1 MDIAMELSD
10 YRAQIDRIDAE
21 LLRLFAERMQ
31 TAAGI
36 ASYKKAHGLPV
47 LDAGR
52 EREKL
57 AQIVKTAPEELQE
70 EAVSLYRLLFSLSRS
85 YQHDLLDEKT
95 ALPALLK
102 TALENTPQLFPPTA
116 AVACQ
121 GVEGAYSQQAC
132 DKLFQHPSVFF
143 CATFDKVFS
152 AIEQGLCQY
161 GVLPLENST
170 AGSVNAVYDLMQK
183 HNFSIVRSVRLRVDH
198 SLLTLPGVKLSDIH
212 EIVSHGQALEQ
223 CSEFLKQLPNVTVT
237 RCENTAAAARMVA
250 ESGRRDLAAI
260 ASPACAEIYGLQPLQ
275 ERVQNEHGN
284 YTRFICIAAKPEVY
298 PGADRTS
305 LLVTLSNEPG
315 SLYQVLAR
323 IYGRGINLT
332 KLESHPRLGRYV
344 PVLLR
349 PRSVRLLPGAAEAPR
364 RAGICLR
371 TRLLPRQLFG
381 DCVRLPDMQKPP
393 LAAPRAGRGGFIFE
407 ENAGGGLLQISE
419 CC

>member
-1 MDIAMELSD
+1 MELSD
-10 YRAQIDRIDAE
+10 YRTQIDRIDAE
-21 LLRLFAERMQ
+21 LLQLFAERMQ

-57 AQIVKTAPEELQE
+57 AQIVKAAPEDLQE

-85 YQHDLLDEKT
+85 YQRDLLDEKT

-102 TALENTPQLFPPTA
+102 AALEQTPQLFPPTA

-198 SLLTLPGVKLSDIH
+198 SLLALPGVKLS
-212 EIVSHGQALEQ
+212 EIREVVSHGQALEQ

-250 ESGRRDLAAI
+250 GAGRRDLAAI

-305 LLVTLSNEPG
+305 LLVTLANEPG

-332 KLESHPRLGRYV
+332 KLESRPIPGSDDTFRFYFDLEASVYSPELPKLLSELESVCEHVCYLGSY
-344 PVLLR
+344 
-349 PRSVRLLPGAAEAPR
+349 
-364 RAGICLR
+364 
-371 TRLLPRQLFG
+371 
-381 DCVRLPDMQKPP
+381 
-393 LAAPRAGRGGFIFE
+393 
-407 ENAGGGLLQISE
+407 SE
-419 CC
+419 TV

>member
-1 MDIAMELSD
+1 MELSD
-10 YRAQIDRIDAE
+10 YRAQIDRIDTE

-36 ASYKKAHGLPV
+36 AAYKKAHSLPV

-57 AQIVKTAPEELQE
+57 AQIVKAAPEDLQE

-85 YQHDLLDEKT
+85 YQRDLLDEKT
-95 ALPALLK
+95 TLPALLK
-102 TALENTPQLFPPTA
+102 TALEQTPQLFPPTA

-198 SLLTLPGVKLSDIH
+198 SLLALPGVKPSEIR

-260 ASPACAEIYGLQPLQ
+260 ASPACAEIYGLHPLQ

-298 PGADRTS
+298 PGCRPDEPARHA
-305 LLVTLSNEPG
+305 LQRARQPLSGAGPHLWPRHQPDKAG
-315 SLYQVLAR
+315 KPAHS
-323 IYGRGINLT
+323 
-332 KLESHPRLGRYV
+332 RLGRHV
-344 PVLLR
+344 PVLL
-349 PRSVRLLPGAAEAPR
+349 
-364 RAGICLR
+364 
-371 TRLLPRQLFG
+371 
-381 DCVRLPDMQKPP
+381 
-393 LAAPRAGRGGFIFE
+393 
-407 ENAGGGLLQISE
+407 
-419 CC
+419 

>member
-1 MDIAMELSD
+1 MELSD

-21 LLRLFAERMQ
+21 LLHLFAERMQ

-36 ASYKKAHGLPV
+36 AAYKKEHALPV
-47 LDAGR
+47 LDTGR

-57 AQIVKTAPEELQE
+57 AGIVKAAPEDLQE
-70 EAVSLYRLLFSLSRS
+70 EAVSLFRLLFSLSRG
-85 YQHDLLDEKT
+85 YQRSLLGSSST
-95 ALPALLK
+95 LPEILK
-102 TALENTPQLFPPTA
+102 RAVVTTPQLFPTSA

-143 CATFDKVFS
+143 CATFDKVFA

-198 SLLTLPGVKLSDIH
+198 SLLALPGTKLSDIR

-250 ESGRRDLAAI
+250 ESGRKDLAAI
-260 ASPACAEIYGLQPLQ
+260 ASNACAEIYGLQSLQ
-275 ERVQNEHGN
+275 DRVQNEHGN
-284 YTRFICIAAKPEVY
+284 YTRFICISKNLEIY

-305 LLVTLSNEPG
+305 LRMVLAHKPG
-315 SLYQVLAR
+315 ALYQVLSLFNAL
-323 IYGRGINLT
+323 GINLN
-332 KLESHPRLGRYV
+332 KLES
-344 PVLLR
+344 R
-349 PRSVRLLPGAAEAPR
+349 PIPERDFEFAFYFDLDTSIYSPAFLQLMAELPG
-364 RAGICLR
+364 ICEQFSYL
-371 TRLLPRQLFG
+371 G
-381 DCVRLPDMQKPP
+381 SY
-393 LAAPRAGRGGFIFE
+393 
-407 ENAGGGLLQISE
+407 SE
-419 CC
+419 VI

>member
-1 MDIAMELSD
+1 MELSD
-10 YRAQIDRIDAE
+10 YRAQIDRIDTE

-36 ASYKKAHGLPV
+36 AAYKKAHSLPV

-57 AQIVKTAPEELQE
+57 AQIVKAAPEDLQE

-85 YQHDLLDEKT
+85 YQRDLLDEKT
-95 ALPALLK
+95 TLPALLK
-102 TALENTPQLFPPTA
+102 TALEQTLQLFPPTA

-198 SLLTLPGVKLSDIH
+198 SLLALPGVKPSEIR

-223 CSEFLKQLPNVTVT
+223 CSEFLNQLPNVTVT

-260 ASPACAEIYGLQPLQ
+260 ASNACAEIYGLQSLQ
-275 ERVQNEHGN
+275 DRVQNEHGN
-284 YTRFICIAAKPEVY
+284 YTRFICISRNLEVY
-298 PGADRTS
+298 PGSDKTS
-305 LLVTLSNEPG
+305 IMMVLNHKPG
-315 SLYQVLAR
+315 ALYKVLAR
-323 IYGRGINLT
+323 LYTLGINVT
-332 KLESHPRLGRYV
+332 KLESRPIPDREFEFMFYFDLETSIYSEEFVQLMCELDEMCEEFKYLGSYTEV
-344 PVLLR
+344 V
-349 PRSVRLLPGAAEAPR
+349 
-364 RAGICLR
+364 
-371 TRLLPRQLFG
+371 
-381 DCVRLPDMQKPP
+381 
-393 LAAPRAGRGGFIFE
+393 
-407 ENAGGGLLQISE
+407 
-419 CC
+419 

>member
-1 MDIAMELSD
+1 MQRGTDYCAAFFVSIQKGQGMIMELSE
-10 YRAQIDRIDAE
+10 YRARIDKIDDE

-36 ASYKKAHGLPV
+36 AAYKKENTLPV

-57 AQIVKTAPEELQE
+57 ADIVKKAPEGMQE

-85 YQHDLLDEKT
+85 YQHELLGSGST
-95 ALPALLK
+95 LPELLK
-102 TALENTPQLFPPTA
+102 TAVASTPQMFPASA

-132 DKLFQHPSVFF
+132 DRLFRHPSVFY

-183 HNFSIVRSVRLRVDH
+183 HKFSIVRSVRLRIDH
-198 SLLTLPGVKLSDIH
+198 SLLALPGAKLSDIR
-212 EIVSHGQALEQ
+212 EIVSHEQALGQ
-223 CSEFLKQLPNVTVT
+223 CSDLLRAMPGVTVT
-237 RCENTAAAARMVA
+237 RCANTAEAARMVA
-250 ESGRRDLAAI
+250 QSGRKDLAAI
-260 ASPACAEIYGLQPLQ
+260 ASNACAEVYGLQVLQ
-275 ERVQNEHGN
+275 ARVQNDGGN
-284 YTRFICIAAKPEVY
+284 YTRFICIAAKPEIY

-305 LLVTLSNEPG
+305 LLLSLSNEPG
-315 SLYQVLAR
+315 SLYQVLSR

-332 KLESHPRLGRYV
+332 KLESRPIAGSDDTFRFYFDLEASVYSPELPKLLGELEDVCEHVCY
-344 PVLLR
+344 LG
-349 PRSVRLLPGAAEAPR
+349 SY
-364 RAGICLR
+364 
-371 TRLLPRQLFG
+371 
-381 DCVRLPDMQKPP
+381 
-393 LAAPRAGRGGFIFE
+393 
-407 ENAGGGLLQISE
+407 SE
-419 CC
+419 MV

>member
-1 MDIAMELSD
+1 MELDELRS
-10 YRAQIDRIDAE
+10 QINGIDEA
-21 LLRLFAERMQ
+21 LIDLFRRRMDV
-31 TAAGI
+31 AAGI
-36 ASYKKAHGLPV
+36 AEYKKEHHLPV
-47 LDAGR
+47 YDPAR
-52 EREKL
+52 ERDVL
-57 AQIVKTAPEELQE
+57 AR
-70 EAVSLYRLLFSLSRS
+70 VSALAGEDMEGYARVLFSTLFDLSRA
-85 YQHDLLDEKT
+85 YQNGKSDHSCELTDRIAA
-95 ALPALLK
+95 ALSS
-102 TALENTPQLFPPTA
+102 TPQLFPQRA
-116 AVACQ
+116 VVACQ

-143 CATFDKVFS
+143 CATFDKVFA

-198 SLLTLPGVKLSDIH
+198 SLLALPGTKLSDIR

-250 ESGRRDLAAI
+250 ESGRKDLAAI
-260 ASPACAEIYGLQPLQ
+260 ASNACAEIYGLQSLQ
-275 ERVQNEHGN
+275 DRVQNEHGN

-323 IYGRGINLT
+323 IYGCGINLT
-332 KLESHPRLGRYV
+332 KLESRPIPGSDDTFRFYFDLEASVYSPELPKLLGE
-344 PVLLR
+344 LE
-349 PRSVRLLPGAAEAPR
+349 SVCEHVCYLGSY
-364 RAGICLR
+364 
-371 TRLLPRQLFG
+371 
-381 DCVRLPDMQKPP
+381 
-393 LAAPRAGRGGFIFE
+393 
-407 ENAGGGLLQISE
+407 SE
-419 CC
+419 TV

>member
-1 MDIAMELSD
+1 MELSE
-10 YRAQIDRIDAE
+10 YRARIDKIDDE

-36 ASYKKAHGLPV
+36 AAYKKENVLPV

-57 AQIVKTAPEELQE
+57 ADIVKKAPEGMQE

-85 YQHDLLDEKT
+85 YQHELLGSGST
-95 ALPALLK
+95 LPELLK
-102 TALENTPQLFPPTA
+102 TAVASTPQMFPASA

-132 DKLFQHPSVFF
+132 DRLFRHPSVFY

-183 HNFSIVRSVRLRVDH
+183 HKFSIVRSVRLRIDH
-198 SLLTLPGVKLSDIH
+198 SLLALPGTKLSDIR
-212 EIVSHGQALEQ
+212 EIVSHEQALGQ
-223 CSEFLKQLPNVTVT
+223 CSDLLRAMPGVTVT
-237 RCENTAAAARMVA
+237 RCANTAEAARMVA
-250 ESGRRDLAAI
+250 QSGRKDLAAI
-260 ASPACAEIYGLQPLQ
+260 ASNACAEVYGLQVLQ
-275 ERVQNEHGN
+275 ARVQNDGGN
-284 YTRFICIAAKPEVY
+284 YTRFICIAAKPEIY

-305 LLVTLSNEPG
+305 LLLSLANEPG
-315 SLYQVLAR
+315 SLYQVLSR

-332 KLESHPRLGRYV
+332 KLESRPIAGSDDTFRFYFDLEASVYSPELPKLLGELEDVCEHVCY
-344 PVLLR
+344 LG
-349 PRSVRLLPGAAEAPR
+349 SY
-364 RAGICLR
+364 
-371 TRLLPRQLFG
+371 
-381 DCVRLPDMQKPP
+381 
-393 LAAPRAGRGGFIFE
+393 
-407 ENAGGGLLQISE
+407 SE
-419 CC
+419 MV

>member
-1 MDIAMELSD
+1 MELSD

-170 AGSVNAVYDLMQK
+170 AGSVNAVYDLMQ
-183 HNFSIVRSVRLRVDH
+183 
-198 SLLTLPGVKLSDIH
+198 
-212 EIVSHGQALEQ
+212 
-223 CSEFLKQLPNVTVT
+223 
-237 RCENTAAAARMVA
+237 
-250 ESGRRDLAAI
+250 
-260 ASPACAEIYGLQPLQ
+260 
-275 ERVQNEHGN
+275 
-284 YTRFICIAAKPEVY
+284 
-298 PGADRTS
+298 
-305 LLVTLSNEPG
+305 
-315 SLYQVLAR
+315 
-323 IYGRGINLT
+323 
-332 KLESHPRLGRYV
+332 
-344 PVLLR
+344 
-349 PRSVRLLPGAAEAPR
+349 
-364 RAGICLR
+364 
-371 TRLLPRQLFG
+371 
-381 DCVRLPDMQKPP
+381 
-393 LAAPRAGRGGFIFE
+393 
-407 ENAGGGLLQISE
+407 
-419 CC
+419 

>member
-1 MDIAMELSD
+1 MELSD
-10 YRAQIDRIDAE
+10 YRTQIDRIDAE

-36 ASYKKAHGLPV
+36 AAYKKEHALPV
-47 LDAGR
+47 LDTGR

-57 AQIVKTAPEELQE
+57 AGIVKAAPEDLQE
-70 EAVSLYRLLFSLSRS
+70 EAVSLFRLLFSLSRG
-85 YQHDLLDEKT
+85 YQRSLLGSSST
-95 ALPALLK
+95 LPEILK
-102 TALENTPQLFPPTA
+102 RAVVTTPQLFPTSA

-121 GVEGAYSQQAC
+121 GVEGANSQVAC
-132 DKLFQHPSVFF
+132 DRLLPRGNIVY
-143 CATFDKVFS
+143 V
-152 AIEQGLCQY
+152 CQY

-198 SLLTLPGVKLSDIH
+198 SLLALPGTKLSDIR

-250 ESGRRDLAAI
+250 ESGRKDLAAI
-260 ASPACAEIYGLQPLQ
+260 ASNACAEIYGLQSLQ
-275 ERVQNEHGN
+275 DRVQNEHGN

-305 LLVTLSNEPG
+305 LLVTLANEPG

-323 IYGRGINLT
+323 IYGCGINLT
-332 KLESHPRLGRYV
+332 KLESRPIPGSDDTFRFYFDLEASVYSPELPKLLGE
-344 PVLLR
+344 LE
-349 PRSVRLLPGAAEAPR
+349 SVCEHVCYLGSY
-364 RAGICLR
+364 
-371 TRLLPRQLFG
+371 
-381 DCVRLPDMQKPP
+381 
-393 LAAPRAGRGGFIFE
+393 
-407 ENAGGGLLQISE
+407 SE
-419 CC
+419 TV